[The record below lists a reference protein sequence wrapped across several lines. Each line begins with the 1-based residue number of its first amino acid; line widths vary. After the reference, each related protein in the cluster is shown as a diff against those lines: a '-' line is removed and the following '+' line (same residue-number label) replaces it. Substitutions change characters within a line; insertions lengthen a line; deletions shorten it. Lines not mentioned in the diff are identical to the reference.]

1 MSQSVEPAS
10 SGDRF
15 VTLRAPMRNEQE
27 IKRSRFIAC
36 LYPVSSSQQ
45 AREHIAELRKEFYD
59 ARHRPSAFVLGAGH
73 TEART
78 SDDGEPAG
86 TAGAPMLQA
95 LVAHQTAPGRRDLSD
110 VLAVVVRYFGGIKL
124 GAGGLTRAYG
134 GAVSEALTRA
144 SFVVRQRMQLVDVH
158 LPLAEAGA
166 IEAALRNSS
175 LHVVATRWTS
185 TEGIVQV
192 ARVPGEDELTREA
205 VAALTGGLARLI
217 DAGSEWTTRAL

>member
-1 MSQSVEPAS
+1 MST
-10 SGDRF
+10 DRF
-15 VTLRAPMRNEQE
+15 VTLREPLRNEQE

-36 LYPVSSSQQ
+36 LYPVSTAQQ
-45 AREHIAELRKEFYD
+45 ARDHIAELRKEFYD
-59 ARHRPSAFVLGAGH
+59 ARHRPSAFVLGAGR

-95 LVAHQTAPGRRDLSD
+95 LVAHQTSPAQRELSD

-134 GAVSEALTRA
+134 GAVSEALTHA
-144 SFVVRQRMQLVDVH
+144 QLIVRQRMQLMDVH
-158 LPLAEAGA
+158 LPLGEAGA
-166 IEAALRNSS
+166 IEASLRNST
-175 LHVVATRWTS
+175 LRVVATRWTS

-192 ARVPGEDELTREA
+192 AHAPGDDEETRESI
-205 VAALTGGLARLI
+205 AALTSGLARVS
-217 DAGSEWTTRAL
+217 DAGSEWTSHKL

>member
-27 IKRSRFIAC
+27 IKRSRFTAC

-59 ARHRPSAFVLGAGH
+59 ARHRPSAFVL
-73 TEART
+73 
-78 SDDGEPAG
+78 
-86 TAGAPMLQA
+86 GAPMLQA

-192 ARVPGEDELTREA
+192 AHVPGEDELTREA
-205 VAALTGGLARLI
+205 VAALTGGLARLT